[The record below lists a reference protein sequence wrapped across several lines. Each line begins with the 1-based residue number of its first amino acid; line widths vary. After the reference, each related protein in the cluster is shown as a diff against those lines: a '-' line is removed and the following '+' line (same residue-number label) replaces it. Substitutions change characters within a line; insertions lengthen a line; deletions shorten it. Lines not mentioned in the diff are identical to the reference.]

1 MEATHLPPKEDF
13 FSKLNNEH
21 ITDEDYKHA
30 QEVWKKF
37 GCKRW
42 HSTTIFTSVYVLTLA
57 DVFQNFRKVCMKN

>member
-1 MEATHLPPKEDF
+1 MEATHLPPKEEF
-13 FSKLNNEH
+13 FSKLDNEH

-42 HSTTIFTSVYVLTLA
+42 HATTTFTSRLMFLPSQMFFKTSERFA
-57 DVFQNFRKVCMKN
+57 

>member
-1 MEATHLPPKEDF
+1 MEATHLPPKEEF

-42 HSTTIFTSVYVLTLA
+42 HAKTDVLTLA
-57 DVFQNFRKVCMKN
+57 DVFQTFRKVCMKN